1 MRRISEEENENGSA
15 SKTPNAIGV
24 FYPVAACR
32 IWVSKLLRFGNDAA
46 KLLAFGELESGSQ
59 TTCP

>member
-15 SKTPNAIGV
+15 SKTPNAIGA
-24 FYPVAACR
+24 FYLVTACR
-32 IWVSKLLRFGNDAA
+32 FWVSKLLRFGNDAA
-46 KLLAFGELESGSQ
+46 KLLAFGELEPGSQ